1 MFCKLQP
8 FMSGL
13 CTIACIRICSGLCA
27 IACIRVIYLNLI
39 SKCHCREVFLDA
51 AKRWIRIEGAEELLQ
66 DVTNGVDE
74 VYFQVISF
82 RPLAMHIYSLLEG
95 SHVIFAPKGSGRT
108 QQVFI

>member
-13 CTIACIRICSGLCA
+13 CTIAFEYVLVSALLHSG
-27 IACIRVIYLNLI
+27 NLFKFNFQM
-39 SKCHCREVFLDA
+39 SLQGGFPGCCKKVG
-51 AKRWIRIEGAEELLQ
+51 IEGGEELLQ
-66 DVTNGVDE
+66 DATNGVDE

-82 RPLAMHIYSLLEG
+82 PLAIYYLLEG